1 MNIEKEDV
9 IFKQIESFIRNVN
22 EKEWNYP
29 IEKIK
34 KYKKYYQAFPKT
46 NYCTYCQ
53 SIHKEDCVS
62 FKISSKGMK
71 QHCKECEY
79 EPKLIP
85 TSAILRKK
93 LFPNDS
99 INFDNKKKTMR
110 KNYTLHPMSM
120 CKKNKKM
127 YTKNIEAFLKDLKQF
142 KY

>member
-71 QHCKECEY
+71 QHCKECDY
-79 EPKLIP
+79 EAKVIP
-85 TSAILRKK
+85 TSALLRKK

-99 INFDNKKKTMR
+99 IKLGKAKKCSN

-120 CKKNKKM
+120 CKTNKLD
-127 YTKNIEAFLKDLKQF
+127 YTKNIEEFLKDLKQF